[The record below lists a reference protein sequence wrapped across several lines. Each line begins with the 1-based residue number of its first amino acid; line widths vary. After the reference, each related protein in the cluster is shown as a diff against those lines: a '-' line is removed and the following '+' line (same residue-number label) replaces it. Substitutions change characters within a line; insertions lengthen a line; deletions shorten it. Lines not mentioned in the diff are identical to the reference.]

1 MSNSLQAHEL
11 QHIRLLC
18 PSLSPRAGSNSYPLS
33 WWCYLVISS
42 SATLFSFCLPS
53 FQTPGSFPVSWLFVS
68 GGQRIGALATQENK
82 ICWLKP
88 TIPQLE
94 KKKNCA
100 TAHNFHGKLLMSH
113 RCKIKMQGILA
124 GRKYCAF
131 TRNTKPCWTPDTL
144 GYMRKMWIQSSWN
157 GKSSKQMKIKSVI
170 DSSVSKFYEIN
181 ASRTFP

>member
-94 KKKNCA
+94 KKKKTVPLLTIFMA
-100 TAHNFHGKLLMSH
+100 SFLWVIGAKL
-113 RCKIKMQGILA
+113 RCKGSWRGGNTVHLLETLNHA
-124 GRKYCAF
+124 GHQIHWATWEKCGFSPLEMESPVNKWR
-131 TRNTKPCWTPDTL
+131 L
-144 GYMRKMWIQSSWN
+144 SQ
-157 GKSSKQMKIKSVI
+157 
-170 DSSVSKFYEIN
+170 
-181 ASRTFP
+181 